1 MILLLKGGVIMK
13 KTILRGLLGFPLG
26 IAISSILAL
35 AISGIAGNGEY
46 YAYPPSLAD
55 SVGGELNAAAL
66 QTILSG
72 ILGAVFGAASV
83 IWEKDSWSLAKQ
95 SAVYFLV
102 SAAAMLPV
110 AYLTEW
116 MEHSLKGFLIYT
128 AIFAG
133 TFLSVWIIQYLMW
146 RAKIKKLNSGL
157 K

>member
-1 MILLLKGGVIMK
+1 MK

-35 AISGIAGNGEY
+35 VISGIAGNGEY

-66 QTILSG
+66 QTVLSG
-72 ILGAVFGAASV
+72 ILGAAFGAASV

-95 SAVYFLV
+95 SAVYFFV
-102 SAAAMLPV
+102 SAAAMLPI
-110 AYLTEW
+110 AYFTEW

-128 AIFAG
+128 
-133 TFLSVWIIQYLMW
+133 
-146 RAKIKKLNSGL
+146 
-157 K
+157 